1 MKGMKFNLIFI
12 FSSSSF
18 FANFIEKLKR
28 WEKEKRKIISLLLF
42 VCFSEENSLRKAKK
56 VFLLIFF
63 FLLLFRLLHSSFVLS
78 TIPYLPTHSAF
89 VGLHLPQLISLASI
103 TKSILGYQGLL
114 DRGWGRGSFGTELWW
129 NDQTNMFN

>member
-63 FLLLFRLLHSSFVLS
+63 FLIF
-78 TIPYLPTHSAF
+78 
-89 VGLHLPQLISLASI
+89 QLI
-103 TKSILGYQGLL
+103 QPLL
-114 DRGWGRGSFGTELWW
+114 DCIFHNSFPSLPSQNPYWDTRGCREKVEEEVRLGRSFDEMIK
-129 NDQTNMFN
+129 QTCLIRSAKFSKLIFSEK